1 MKKFIDVCMIVAG
14 SFLFI
19 CCALLIVT
27 YFLYLKNPEDK
38 ASKLIYSVEEQDAE
52 TIFAV
57 DVDAAIG
64 KVNIAHSDRFDVCAD
79 AVYADGFDV
88 TVSDGVLYV
97 RQETEHDIELFGW
110 RFGYSTALSLKS
122 IPEITVHI
130 PYDKYLDYA
139 DIQLGVGKITIDRLE
154 CDRFVS
160 QVGVGKI
167 ETGLLNVKEE
177 SAVQVAIGSF
187 DCSALEAAKL
197 YLENT
202 VGVVD
207 IDVPVGAPDFGVSYE
222 NIIGYLN
229 IKDKTSVGYIKSS
242 LTDPAADNR
251 ISLNCRVNVINIQ

>member
-1 MKKFIDVCMIVAG
+1 MKKFVDVCLIAAG

-27 YFLYLKNPEDK
+27 YFLFLKNPEDK
-38 ASKLIYSVEEQDAE
+38 ANNLIYSIEESDEE

-64 KVNIAHSDRFDVCAD
+64 KVNIEHSDRFDVYAD
-79 AVYADGFDV
+79 SVYADGFDV
-88 TVSDGVLYV
+88 TVSDGVLYI

-110 RFGYSTALSLKS
+110 RFGYSTALSLRS

-139 DIQLGVGKITIDRLE
+139 DIQLGIGTINIDRIE

-160 QVGVGKI
+160 QVGIGKI
-167 ETGLLNVKEE
+167 EAGRLTVNEE

-187 DCSALEAAKL
+187 DCKALEASKL

-202 VGVVD
+202 VGLID

-222 NIIGYLN
+222 NMLGYLN
-229 IKDKTSVGYIKSS
+229 IKNKRSFFYIRSS

-251 ISLNCRVNVINIQ
+251 ISLNCRVNAINIQ